1 MKESRLITR
10 GTVFAVSLAFFSASG
25 FAQASSD
32 KLLGTLKAELA
43 HNYAQLQKQQVKPY
57 FMSYRADDVYNHVIS
72 SSFGKTSSDSESR
85 RHYVT
90 PQIRLGEKSF
100 DNFKY
105 NSQCMPSRDGRSAST
120 VTIPYDDNATDG
132 ISTNLWEAT
141 LSRYNYSLAAYQQ
154 AKSKAST
161 STAEEDKAPC
171 FSDAPVEKY
180 YENPYDLDKLKLNDK
195 AWQERLNA
203 ISAVFKADASLT
215 YGSVSLDYEVSRSYV
230 VNTDGT

>member
-57 FMSYRADDVYNHVIS
+57 FMSYRADDVYKHVIS
-72 SSFGKTSSDSESR
+72 SSLGKTSSDSESR
-85 RHYVT
+85 RRYVP

-105 NSQCMPSRDGRSAST
+105 NSQCMPSRD
-120 VTIPYDDNATDG
+120 
-132 ISTNLWEAT
+132 
-141 LSRYNYSLAAYQQ
+141 
-154 AKSKAST
+154 
-161 STAEEDKAPC
+161 
-171 FSDAPVEKY
+171 
-180 YENPYDLDKLKLNDK
+180 
-195 AWQERLNA
+195 
-203 ISAVFKADASLT
+203 
-215 YGSVSLDYEVSRSYV
+215 
-230 VNTDGT
+230 